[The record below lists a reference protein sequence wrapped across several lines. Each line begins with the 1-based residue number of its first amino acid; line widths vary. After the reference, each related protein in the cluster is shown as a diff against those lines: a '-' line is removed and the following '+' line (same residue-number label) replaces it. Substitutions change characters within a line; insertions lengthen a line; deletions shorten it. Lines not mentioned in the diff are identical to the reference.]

1 MLIAEFNVVLIA
13 LTTLDVEP
21 LKFDI
26 KLLIEIFDKVLNSF
40 GRLFILLAFIFFIS
54 AVIFVSFFILVRTTS
69 NDLLDTL
76 DNELLATDDK
86 ELQKLLRF
94 LPILPNWL
102 EVAKYPNTSLESYNI
117 FAKDIIFFPA
127 FVTLSI

>member
-1 MLIAEFNVVLIA
+1 MEF
-13 LTTLDVEP
+13 

-26 KLLIEIFDKVLNSF
+26 KPLIEIFDKLLNSF

-54 AVIFVSFFILVRTTS
+54 AVIFVSFFILVRITS
-69 NDLLDTL
+69 NVLLDTL

-86 ELQKLLRF
+86 ELQKCLRF

-102 EVAKYPNTSLESYNI
+102 EVAK
-117 FAKDIIFFPA
+117 
-127 FVTLSI
+127 